1 MKKLILLSG
10 CLLVLSSCSL
20 FKNRTVDKQSY
31 SLDSTHTYDST
42 ALSKW
47 KEAASSDI
55 QKDIRTASLLMGEY
69 DWIIETDTGIVH
81 FDPLRGFIGRAKSI
95 RGTGK
100 TSHETSS
107 TDQSTEKT
115 SSEITGENKTKVEEK
130 SQKVMKE
137 SAKAVES
144 KPSSKAITW
153 LALLVFVF
161 VIIGLAYWKKQRRLA
176 SLI

>member
-1 MKKLILLSG
+1 MKTLILLSG
-10 CLLVLSSCSL
+10 LLLVLSSCSL
-20 FKNRTVDKQSY
+20 FKNRTVQKHSF
-31 SLDSTHTYDST
+31 SIDSTYTYDST

-81 FDPLRGFIGRAKSI
+81 FDPLRGFIGKAKSI

-100 TSHETSS
+100 TSLETST
-107 TDQSTEKT
+107 TDQSTEKASTETT
-115 SSEITGENKTKVEEK
+115 SENKTIVEEK
-130 SQKVMKE
+130 SQKVIKE

-153 LALLVFVF
+153 LVLLVFVL
-161 VIIGLAYWKKQRRLA
+161 VIIGLAYWKKKRKFSIL
-176 SLI
+176 